1 MGMRVNLTLLALAHL
16 SMMSRDA
23 SWIGFFMYPTLI
35 SFSWA
40 AAGAAAPS
48 EMPIA
53 SARAAALSS
62 STRPLTLSRID
73 MGVLFSREARRES
86 LRARQGRRHETQNVH
101 RSRFKGH

>member
-1 MGMRVNLTLLALAHL
+1 MGMRVSLTLLALAHL

-53 SARAAALSS
+53 IAIAAAALSS

-73 MGVLFSREARRES
+73 MGVLLDIPRGSGVEAPLSFSGGG
-86 LRARQGRRHETQNVH
+86 LLGRAC
-101 RSRFKGH
+101 

>member
-73 MGVLFSREARRES
+73 MGVLLDIPRGSGVEAPLS
-86 LRARQGRRHETQNVH
+86 FFGGGLLGRAC
-101 RSRFKGH
+101 

>member
-1 MGMRVNLTLLALAHL
+1 MRVSLTLLALAHL

-48 EMPIA
+48 ETPIA
-53 SARAAALSS
+53 SAIAAADLS
-62 STRPLTLSRID
+62 STRPLTRSRID
-73 MGVLFSREARRES
+73 MGVLLDIPRGSGVEAPLSFSGGG
-86 LRARQGRRHETQNVH
+86 LLGRAC
-101 RSRFKGH
+101 